1 MSLVPDLGSCTP
13 GVPGVQTVQTGAV
26 GGVPRWCRWR
36 SFVVIE
42 AWSGLDG
49 GATFRR
55 LEVRRL
61 DRTQGRAVDLARRFV
76 PRADRAGGHRA
87 SLRAR

>member
-36 SFVVIE
+36 SVVAVE
-42 AWSGLDG
+42 AWSGC
-49 GATFRR
+49 TVMRR
-55 LEVRRL
+55 FGDLRSAGWIA
-61 DRTQGRAVDLARRFV
+61 QGRAVDLARRFV

-87 SLRAR
+87 SRHAR